1 MALNTLIELDH
12 LAVIEKD
19 AEREALQKML
29 NALERA
35 NVMAGGQDMTVPEA
49 EEYLSGLA
57 RSGDQEAEKLLDAF
71 NTPFR

>member
-19 AEREALQKML
+19 AEREAL

>member
-57 RSGDQEAEKLLDAF
+57 RSGDQEAKKLLDAF
-71 NTPFR
+71 NNPFR